1 MCAIW
6 DTEAFSL
13 KKYCVL
19 NIKSYCSDVCGYH
32 WRPQTPAKICRNMVI
47 CCGSRAVAARG
58 KYLGFMLF
66 NMNITDVLMPIGSR
80 ESLTN
85 MVVEPDPRRQT
96 PGVAQ
101 HYVILITVTPHEF
114 YGFSNHRQL
123 CSFNSSFKQTTKKT
137 KKPCITGV
145 CEGNQLVTDGLP
157 SRWMSNAD
165 NVYFHVITLSNAGRQ
180 MSSFV
185 MQSVNQR
192 KSLWLSL
199 CDLSRGGGN

>member
-32 WRPQTPAKICRNMVI
+32 WRPQTPAKYVETWVFVAVPGQWPLGENIWGSCYSTWILLMSWCR
-47 CCGSRAVAARG
+47 
-58 KYLGFMLF
+58 
-66 NMNITDVLMPIGSR
+66 IGSR
-80 ESLTN
+80 ESSTN

-101 HYVILITVTPHEF
+101 HYVVLITVTPHEF

-123 CSFNSSFKQTTKKT
+123 CSFNSSFRQTTKKT

-180 MSSFV
+180 I
-185 MQSVNQR
+185 
-192 KSLWLSL
+192 
-199 CDLSRGGGN
+199 DLSRGGGN